1 MKRAKS
7 AESEGIIMNKQP
19 KYKIDNAKLT
29 RLVTKAQNGS
39 QKALEEVIN
48 MVSGYLY
55 YYSLT
60 LLGDEEQAKDAVQDI
75 LLTVLKKLN
84 TLADPKAFLGWLK
97 TITSNYCK
105 TKLSRAKDHVSL
117 DEGTWEFSDE
127 SDQICPEKSAEA
139 DEVCAYV
146 REAVRSLPQVLR
158 ESVMMFYF
166 HQMSIRQIADVLE
179 VNENTVKSRL
189 YSARQSMKK
198 YLEQYGGAALAS
210 CAVPPLSM
218 LSFSLIQAAER
229 QKGILIPYATPAGE
243 VKVAF
248 INSAASG
255 AIPVKIAAIGAACIV
270 TIGGV
275 STVAMQGMPVEKKTS
290 VPAITATSAHRL
302 TEQMTT
308 DANEEKEY
316 TTAPF
321 STVAPTTRPAAV
333 SGEAAEIVP
342 TQAQQNTVQTAPVQT
357 PAPATTAAAVTVT
370 PVTTA
375 PVTVP
380 ADQRKIYIDTSGLKN
395 DTTQPFCHIYGDESE
410 FYSWGSKKEYCT
422 LVSGSIYSYD
432 LNPLALKDDAVYH
445 VAFGTVGGSIT
456 EDLEFT
462 TANYGATMLVEVNPI
477 YADHDPYKNKYLAK
491 WK

>member
-1 MKRAKS
+1 
-7 AESEGIIMNKQP
+7 
-19 KYKIDNAKLT
+19 
-29 RLVTKAQNGS
+29 
-39 QKALEEVIN
+39 
-48 MVSGYLY
+48 
-55 YYSLT
+55 
-60 LLGDEEQAKDAVQDI
+60 
-75 LLTVLKKLN
+75 
-84 TLADPKAFLGWLK
+84 
-97 TITSNYCK
+97 
-105 TKLSRAKDHVSL
+105 
-117 DEGTWEFSDE
+117 
-127 SDQICPEKSAEA
+127 
-139 DEVCAYV
+139 
-146 REAVRSLPQVLR
+146 
-158 ESVMMFYF
+158 
-166 HQMSIRQIADVLE
+166 
-179 VNENTVKSRL
+179 
-189 YSARQSMKK
+189 
-198 YLEQYGGAALAS
+198 
-210 CAVPPLSM
+210 
-218 LSFSLIQAAER
+218 
-229 QKGILIPYATPAGE
+229 
-243 VKVAF
+243 
-248 INSAASG
+248 
-255 AIPVKIAAIGAACIV
+255 
-270 TIGGV
+270 
-275 STVAMQGMPVEKKTS
+275 MPVEKKTS

-316 TTAPF
+316 TTAPY
-321 STVAPTTRPAAV
+321 STVTPTTRPAAA

-342 TQAQQNTVQTAPVQT
+342 TQAQQNTVQTDPVQT

-422 LVSGSIYSYD
+422 LVSGSLYSYD

-462 TANYGATMLVEVNPI
+462 TADYGATMLVEVNPI

>member
-1 MKRAKS
+1 
-7 AESEGIIMNKQP
+7 MNKQP

-29 RLVTKAQNGS
+29 RLVTKAQNGN

-105 TKLSRAKDHVSL
+105 TKLTRAKDNLSL

-139 DEVCAYV
+139 DEVCGYV

-189 YSARQSMKK
+189 YSARLSMKK

-229 QKGILIPYATPAGE
+229 QKRILIPYATPAGE
-243 VKVAF
+243 IKVAF
-248 INSAASG
+248 INSAASS
-255 AIPVKIAAIGAACIV
+255 AIPVRIAAISAACIV

-275 STVAMQGMPVEKKTS
+275 SAVAMPGVPDEKKTA
-290 VPAITATSAHRL
+290 VPAVTAASVHRL
-302 TEQMTT
+302 SEQMTT
-308 DANEEKEY
+308 NEENEY

-321 STVAPTTRPAAV
+321 STVTPTTRPNAV

-342 TQAQQNTVQTAPVQT
+342 AQAQQNIAQTNPVLT
-357 PAPATTAAAVTVT
+357 SAPATTAAAVTAT
-370 PVTTA
+370 TVTTA

-380 ADQRKIYIDTSGLKN
+380 AEQRKIYIDTSGLKN

-422 LVSGSIYSYD
+422 LVSGSLYSYD

-445 VAFGTVGGSIT
+445 VTFGTVGGSIT

-462 TANYGATMLVEVNPI
+462 TADYGATMLVEVNPI

>member
-1 MKRAKS
+1 
-7 AESEGIIMNKQP
+7 MNKQP

-29 RLVTKAQNGS
+29 RLVAKAQNGS

-84 TLADPKAFLGWLK
+84 TLAEPKAFLGWLK

-105 TKLSRAKDHVSL
+105 TKLTRAKNDVSL

-290 VPAITATSAHRL
+290 VPAVTATSVHHL
-302 TEQMTT
+302 SEQMTT
-308 DANEEKEY
+308 NEENEY

-321 STVAPTTRPAAV
+321 STVTPTTRPTAV

-342 TQAQQNTVQTAPVQT
+342 TQAQQNIAQTNPVLT
-357 PAPATTAAAVTVT
+357 PAPATTAAAVTAT

-375 PVTVP
+375 SVTVP
-380 ADQRKIYIDTSGLKN
+380 AEQRKIYIDTSG
-395 DTTQPFCHIYGDESE
+395 
-410 FYSWGSKKEYCT
+410 
-422 LVSGSIYSYD
+422 
-432 LNPLALKDDAVYH
+432 
-445 VAFGTVGGSIT
+445 
-456 EDLEFT
+456 FT
-462 TANYGATMLVEVNPI
+462 AGEVKRSTAHLFPARSTATI
-477 YADHDPYKNKYLAK
+477 
-491 WK
+491 